1 MTTTTGIPAF
11 QLLRS
16 PNFGALWLAQVASK
30 FGDPITLIAL
40 TYVSYVRTQS
50 VLITALAVVM
60 ATIPNA
66 LFGVFGGV
74 LADAAGHRRAMI
86 SCDLARFALVGSVP
100 ITLILE
106 LPLIVPYALVFAA
119 AACGAI
125 FNPARLALVPR
136 IVRTHEL
143 PSANALTYSSDRAVE
158 VLGALAAGLLV
169 ASIGERAFYVD
180 ALTFLLSAA
189 LLLRVQVDE
198 QPRPVVLGS
207 IGHEALGGLRFL
219 WRHTV
224 LRANTLFSLACQL
237 SLPVVASLAP
247 SLIFQRFADGNAELA
262 ASEFGIAE
270 GAIAA
275 GAVASGLLIAPALA
289 RIPKGRLLLAGF
301 AIYGVVLIALAFA
314 PTFEI
319 AVVLFA
325 LGGVVNVLF
334 YVSNVTISQE
344 LTPPNLRA
352 RVFGARIAVL
362 NLSWL
367 PVIIA
372 SGVSADLVGVPVLIA
387 VAGAATLVCALIGAL
402 IPIIRDVA

>member
-1 MTTTTGIPAF
+1 MTTTGVAAI

-16 PNFGALWLAQVASK
+16 PNFGGFWLAQVASR

-40 TYVSYVRTQS
+40 AYVSYVRTQS
-50 VLITALAVVM
+50 ALITALAVVM
-60 ATIPNA
+60 VTLPNA

-74 LADAAGHRRAMI
+74 IADAVGHRRAMI
-86 SCDLARFALVGSVP
+86 TCDLARVVLVGLVP
-100 ITLILE
+100 ITLALG
-106 LPLIVPYALVFAA
+106 LPLVLPYALVFAA
-119 AACGAI
+119 GACGAI

-136 IVRTHEL
+136 IVGPHEL
-143 PSANALTYSSDRAVE
+143 PSANALTFSSDRAVE

-180 ALTFLLSAA
+180 ALTFLISAA
-189 LLLRVQVDE
+189 LLMRVDVDE
-198 QPRPVVLGS
+198 ERRPVVLRALGQ
-207 IGHEALGGLRFL
+207 EALWGLQFL

-224 LRANTLFSLACQL
+224 LRANTLFSLVCQL

-247 SLIFQRFADGNAELA
+247 TLIFQRFAGGNAELG

-275 GAVASGLLIAPALA
+275 GAVVSGLLVAPLLA
-289 RIPKGRLLLAGF
+289 RVPKGRVLVAGF
-301 AIYGVVLIALAFA
+301 ASYGVVLVALAFA

-325 LGGVVNVLF
+325 LGGIVNVLF
-334 YVSNVTISQE
+334 YVPNVTISQE
-344 LTPPNLRA
+344 LTPPDLRA
-352 RVFGARIAVL
+352 RVFGARIALL

-367 PVIIA
+367 PVIVL
-372 SGVSADLVGVPVLIA
+372 SGALADAVGVALLIA
-387 VAGAATLVCALIGAL
+387 VAGAVTFVSALIGAF
-402 IPIIRDVA
+402 IPVIRDVA

>member
-1 MTTTTGIPAF
+1 M
-11 QLLRS
+11 RS
-16 PNFGALWLAQVASK
+16 PNFGALWLAQVASR

-40 TYVSYVRTQS
+40 AYVSYVRTHS
-50 VLITALAVVM
+50 ALITALAVVM

-66 LFGVFGGV
+66 LFGVFGGL
-74 LADAAGHRRAMI
+74 LADALGHRRAMI

-100 ITLILE
+100 VTLVLG

-125 FNPARLALVPR
+125 FNPARLALLPR
-136 IVRTHEL
+136 VVNAQEL

-169 ASIGERAFYVD
+169 ASMGERAFYVD
-180 ALTFLLSAA
+180 ALTFLISAA
-189 LLLRVQVDE
+189 LLLRVHVAE
-198 QPRPVVLGS
+198 QSRPLVLHT

-219 WRHTV
+219 WRHSV

-247 SLIFQRFADGNAELA
+247 SLIFQRFAAGNPELG

-275 GAVASGLLIAPALA
+275 GAVASGLLIVPALT
-289 RIPKGRLLLAGF
+289 RIPKGRLLLVGF
-301 AIYGVVLIALAFA
+301 AIYGVVLVALAAA

-344 LTPPNLRA
+344 LTPPDLRA
-352 RVFGARIAVL
+352 RVFGARIALL

-367 PVIIA
+367 PVIVA
-372 SGVSADLVGVPVLIA
+372 SGALADLVSVPVLIA
-387 VAGAATLVCALIGAL
+387 VAGVVTLACAIVGSF
-402 IPIIRDVA
+402 IPIVRDVP

>member
-1 MTTTTGIPAF
+1 MTTRTSVPAIE
-11 QLLRS
+11 LIRH
-16 PNFGALWLAQVASK
+16 PNFGALWLAQVASR
-30 FGDPITLIAL
+30 FGDPVTLIAL
-40 TYVSYVRTQS
+40 TYVSYVRTHS
-50 VLITALAVVM
+50 ALITALAVVM

-86 SCDLARFALVGSVP
+86 ICDLARFALVGSVP
-100 ITLILE
+100 ITLVLS

-136 IVRTHEL
+136 VVSAQEL

-169 ASIGERAFYVD
+169 ASLGERAFYVD
-180 ALTFLLSAA
+180 ALTFLISAA
-189 LLLRVQVDE
+189 LLLRVRVDE
-198 QPRPVVLGS
+198 QRRAFVFGA

-219 WRHTV
+219 WRHAV

-247 SLIFQRFADGNAELA
+247 SLIFQRFAAGNAELG

-275 GAVASGLLIAPALA
+275 GAVASGLLIVPALA
-289 RIPKGRLLLAGF
+289 GIPKGRLLLVGF
-301 AIYGVVLIALAFA
+301 AVYGVVLIALAVA

-319 AVVLFA
+319 ALVLFA

-344 LTPPNLRA
+344 LTPPDLRA
-352 RVFGARIAVL
+352 RVFGARIALL

-367 PVIIA
+367 PVIVA
-372 SGVSADLVGVPVLIA
+372 SGALADLVSVPLLIA
-387 VAGAATLVCALIGAL
+387 VAGVVTLVCATVGAF
-402 IPIIRDVA
+402 IPIVRDVA

>member
-1 MTTTTGIPAF
+1 MTTRTSVPAIE
-11 QLLRS
+11 LIRS
-16 PNFGALWLAQVASK
+16 PNFGTLWLAQVASR

-40 TYVSYVRTQS
+40 AYVSYVRTHS
-50 VLITALAVVM
+50 ALITALAVVM

-74 LADAAGHRRAMI
+74 LADALGHRRAMI

-100 ITLILE
+100 VTLVLG

-125 FNPARLALVPR
+125 FNPARLALLPR
-136 IVRTHEL
+136 VVSAQEL

-169 ASIGERAFYVD
+169 ASMGERAFYVD
-180 ALTFLLSAA
+180 ALTFLISAA
-189 LLLRVQVDE
+189 LLLRVHVAE
-198 QPRPVVLGS
+198 QSRPLVLHA

-219 WRHTV
+219 WRHSV

-247 SLIFQRFADGNAELA
+247 SLIFQRFAAGNPELG

-275 GAVASGLLIAPALA
+275 GAVASGLLIVPALT
-289 RIPKGRLLLAGF
+289 RIPKGRLLLVGF
-301 AIYGVVLIALAFA
+301 AIYGVVLVALAAA

-344 LTPPNLRA
+344 LTPPDLRA
-352 RVFGARIAVL
+352 RVFGARIALL

-367 PVIIA
+367 PVIVA
-372 SGVSADLVGVPVLIA
+372 SGALADLVSVPVLIA
-387 VAGAATLVCALIGAL
+387 VAGVVTLACAIVGSF
-402 IPIIRDVA
+402 IPIVRDVP

>member
-1 MTTTTGIPAF
+1 MSTRTSAVALI
-11 QLLRS
+11 RS
-16 PNFGALWLAQVASK
+16 PNFGALWLAQIASR

-40 TYVSYVRTQS
+40 TYVSYVRTHS

-86 SCDLARFALVGSVP
+86 ICDLARFALVGSVP
-100 ITLILE
+100 ITLVLGF
-106 LPLIVPYALVFAA
+106 PLLVPYALVFAA

-136 IVRTHEL
+136 VVSAQEL

-169 ASIGERAFYVD
+169 ASLGERAFYID
-180 ALTFLLSAA
+180 ALTFLVSAA
-189 LLLRVQVDE
+189 LLLRVRVDE
-198 QPRPVVLGS
+198 QRQALVLGL
-207 IGHEALGGLRFL
+207 IPDEALRGLRFL
-219 WRHTV
+219 WRHAV

-247 SLIFQRFADGNAELA
+247 SLIFQRFAAGSAETG

-275 GAVASGLLIAPALA
+275 GAVASGLLIVPALA
-289 RIPKGRLLLAGF
+289 RIPKGRLLLVGF
-301 AIYGVVLIALAFA
+301 AAYGVVLIALAAA

-344 LTPPNLRA
+344 LTPPDLRA
-352 RVFGARIAVL
+352 RVFGARIALL

-367 PVIIA
+367 PVIVA
-372 SGVSADLVGVPVLIA
+372 SGALADLVSVPVLIA
-387 VAGAATLVCALIGAL
+387 VAGGVTLACAAVGAF
-402 IPIIRDVA
+402 IPIVRDVA

>member
-1 MTTTTGIPAF
+1 MSTRTSAVALI
-11 QLLRS
+11 RS
-16 PNFGALWLAQVASK
+16 PNFGALWLAQIASR

-40 TYVSYVRTQS
+40 TYVSYVRTHS

-66 LFGVFGGV
+66 LFGVIGGV

-86 SCDLARFALVGSVP
+86 ICDLARFALVGSVP
-100 ITLILE
+100 ITLVLGF
-106 LPLIVPYALVFAA
+106 PLLVPYALVFAA

-136 IVRTHEL
+136 VVSAQEL

-169 ASIGERAFYVD
+169 ASLGERAFYID
-180 ALTFLLSAA
+180 ALTFLVSAA
-189 LLLRVQVDE
+189 LLLRVRVDE
-198 QPRPVVLGS
+198 QRQALVLGA
-207 IGHEALGGLRFL
+207 IPDEALRGLRFL
-219 WRHTV
+219 WRHAV

-247 SLIFQRFADGNAELA
+247 SLIFQRFAAGSAETG

-275 GAVASGLLIAPALA
+275 GAVASGLFIVPALA
-289 RIPKGRLLLAGF
+289 RIPKGRLLLVGF
-301 AIYGVVLIALAFA
+301 AAYGVVLIALAAA

-344 LTPPNLRA
+344 LTPPDLQA
-352 RVFGARIAVL
+352 RVFGARIALL

-367 PVIIA
+367 PVIVA
-372 SGVSADLVGVPVLIA
+372 SGALADLVSVPVLIA
-387 VAGAATLVCALIGAL
+387 VAGGVTLACAAVGAF
-402 IPIIRDVA
+402 IPIVRDVA

>member
-1 MTTTTGIPAF
+1 MRTRTSALALI
-11 QLLRS
+11 RS
-16 PNFGALWLAQVASK
+16 PNFGALWLAQIASR

-40 TYVSYVRTQS
+40 TYVSYVRTHS

-86 SCDLARFALVGSVP
+86 ICDLARFALVGSVP
-100 ITLILE
+100 ITLVLGF
-106 LPLIVPYALVFAA
+106 PLLVPYALVFAA

-136 IVRTHEL
+136 VVSAQEL

-169 ASIGERAFYVD
+169 ASLGERAFYID
-180 ALTFLLSAA
+180 ALTFLVSAA
-189 LLLRVQVDE
+189 LLLRVRVDE
-198 QPRPVVLGS
+198 QRQALVLGA
-207 IGHEALGGLRFL
+207 IPDEALRGLRFL
-219 WRHTV
+219 WRHAV

-247 SLIFQRFADGNAELA
+247 SLIFQRFAAGSAETG

-275 GAVASGLLIAPALA
+275 GAVASGLLIVPALA
-289 RIPKGRLLLAGF
+289 RIPKGRLLLVGF
-301 AIYGVVLIALAFA
+301 AAYGVVLIALAAA

-344 LTPPNLRA
+344 LTPPDLRA
-352 RVFGARIAVL
+352 RVFGARIALL

-367 PVIIA
+367 PVIVA
-372 SGVSADLVGVPVLIA
+372 SGALADLVSVPVLIA
-387 VAGAATLVCALIGAL
+387 VAGGVTLACAAVGAF
-402 IPIIRDVA
+402 IPIVRDVA

>member
-1 MTTTTGIPAF
+1 MTTATGARAIE
-11 QLLRS
+11 LLRS
-16 PNFGALWLAQVASK
+16 PNFGALWLAQVASR

-50 VLITALAVVM
+50 ALVTALAVVM

-74 LADAAGHRRAMI
+74 LADAVGHRRSMI
-86 SCDLARFALVGSVP
+86 FCDLARFALVGSVP
-100 ITLILE
+100 ITLVLG

-136 IVRTHEL
+136 IVSPHEL

-169 ASIGERAFYVD
+169 ASIGERAFYID

-189 LLLRVQVDE
+189 LLLRVQVNE
-198 QPRPVVLGS
+198 RRRPLVLGA

-247 SLIFQRFADGNAELA
+247 SLIFQRFAGGNAELS
-262 ASEFGIAE
+262 ASQFGIAE

-275 GAVASGLLIAPALA
+275 GAVGSGLLIAPAVA

-301 AIYGVVLIALAFA
+301 AIYGVVLVALALA

-344 LTPPNLRA
+344 LTPPDLRA
-352 RVFGARIAVL
+352 RVFGSRIALL

-367 PVIIA
+367 PVIVA
-372 SGVSADLVGVPVLIA
+372 SGALADLVSVPLLIA
-387 VAGAATLVCALIGAL
+387 VAGAVTLVCAVVGAF
-402 IPIIRDVA
+402 IPIVRDVP

>member
-1 MTTTTGIPAF
+1 MSTGTRVSALELI
-11 QLLRS
+11 RS

-30 FGDPITLIAL
+30 FGDPITLIGL
-40 TYVSYVRTQS
+40 TYVSYVRTHS
-50 VLITALAVVM
+50 ALITALAVVM

-74 LADAAGHRRAMI
+74 LADAVGHRRSMI
-86 SCDLARFALVGSVP
+86 ICDLARFALVGTVP
-100 ITLILE
+100 ITLVLGF
-106 LPLIVPYALVFAA
+106 PLIAPYALVFAA

-125 FNPARLALVPR
+125 FNPARLALLPR
-136 IVRTHEL
+136 VVTAHEL

-158 VLGALAAGLLV
+158 VLGALAAGILV
-169 ASIGERAFYVD
+169 ASMGERAFYVD
-180 ALTFLLSAA
+180 ALTFLISAA
-189 LLLRVQVDE
+189 LLLRVEANED
-198 QPRPVVLGS
+198 RRRLAFRAM
-207 IGHEALGGLRFL
+207 GHEALGGLRFL

-247 SLIFQRFADGNAELA
+247 SLIFQRFAAGNAELA

-289 RIPKGRLLLAGF
+289 RIPKGRLLLMGF
-301 AIYGVVLIALAFA
+301 ATYGVVLIALAVA
-314 PTFEI
+314 PTFEV

-344 LTPPNLRA
+344 LTPPDLRA
-352 RVFGARIAVL
+352 RVFGARIALL

-367 PVIIA
+367 PVIVA
-372 SGVSADLVGVPVLIA
+372 SGALADLVSVPVLIA
-387 VAGAATLVCALIGAL
+387 LAGAVTLACAVVGAF
-402 IPIIRDVA
+402 IPIVRQVA